1 MNAGE
6 RDELLA
12 ILTLIHAVGTP
23 RRIKGFD
30 PIAKV
35 GTRVR
40 VYKAWRHELGDPAH
54 LRLLSDSDLA
64 EVARSLGV
72 CKAPGTE
79 KADVHI
85 NGIGV
90 SLKSHRKAPPA
101 IVNHTTRPGW
111 EFAAAQVGVS
121 IATLDLAIEHY
132 WSMRKSGL
140 SKEDVLNDGSH
151 SPFWDAR
158 PALEPM
164 LTYFMFEGTGTRRST
179 APASLV
185 LEFTN
190 PTDLATWIC
199 REPDTVVGDF
209 WERLVFSVRSDK
221 GMPKNYPHV
230 SARYAR
236 TKSSIARWTVYWQDE
251 YRGALHVRVR

>member
-12 ILTLIHAVGTP
+12 ILTLIHSVGST
-23 RRIKGFD
+23 RRVKGFD
-30 PIAKV
+30 PIVKV

-40 VYKAWRHELGDPAH
+40 VYKPWRHDLGDPGQ
-54 LRLLSDSDLA
+54 LLLLSDGDLT
-64 EVARSLGV
+64 EVAHSLGV
-72 CKAPGTE
+72 CKAPHTE

-121 IATLDLAIEHY
+121 IAMLDLAVEQY
-132 WSMRKSGL
+132 WRMRKSGL
-140 SKEDVLNDGSH
+140 NNEDVLNDGAH
-151 SPFWDAR
+151 SPFWDAQS
-158 PALEPM
+158 ALEPM
-164 LTYFMFEGTGTRRST
+164 LAYFMFKGTGTRRST
-179 APASLV
+179 SPASLV

-190 PTDLATWIC
+190 PTDLATWTL
-199 REPDTVVGDF
+199 REPNTVVGEY
-209 WERLVFSVRSDK
+209 WKRLVFSVRSDK
-221 GMPKNYPHV
+221 GMPKNYPQV